1 MTAPKSFSHQTPDV
15 ARSDDYEANVDVD
28 VSPQSQIYEKGIT
41 EPQLEVE
48 TGTEWQRLS
57 LISILYFTIR
67 NFTNMAQGL
76 IYAVPALAISFNIWD
91 NLFSPEVLIGAGIL
105 FLFTSTSGLVSYLMY
120 KFRVHNQ
127 HVEIHHGVFQRRY
140 TNLPLWRIQNVK
152 IERPFYYRPFGY
164 ALVVLDTA
172 GSGKEEAKIVAV
184 PEAYAEAL
192 KKQVLYEKA
201 QHDVD
206 DLDGLVGEELSGR
219 GLADGS
225 SSSRTQSMSAKA
237 ADNVNTS
244 EEVLNR
250 RSVKDIIIHG
260 ITNNRVWIILGA
272 AAPFYD
278 DVFGLVSEWLADKGL
293 QLNQIVGEQT
303 VAWWQLGLYAFVILM
318 MLMALVALFSVGGAL
333 FTFYGYTLSR
343 SGDRYI
349 RRSGLLNKLEVSM
362 RASRIQMITAKQD
375 WLDKIL
381 KRVNLYFEQ
390 NSTAGQQMQELM
402 SPNKLIV
409 PSVTENEAFELSQ
422 EVMPGCD
429 LRSQPYHIISKRF
442 ISFWLLTAWAIP
454 FAIFFTIGAV
464 SSHLDIMLGALAAYS
479 AIALILTLRWW
490 RWGIAYDNK
499 YVYIRRGRIGV
510 DYQCFEPYKVQQ
522 VIIKQSVFMKRN
534 KLATIKFVLASG
546 AVTVPFLPEEYVNKL
561 ADSVLFEVEST
572 RRSWM

>member
-1 MTAPKSFSHQTPDV
+1 MPAPPENQTVNLMQSQKPREDASLHSKSEDSG
-15 ARSDDYEANVDVD
+15 SDD
-28 VSPQSQIYEKGIT
+28 PK
-41 EPQLEVE
+41 LRVE
-48 TGTEWQRLS
+48 TGGEWQRLS

-67 NFTNMAQGL
+67 NVTNTAQGL
-76 IYAVPALAISFNIWD
+76 IYVIPALAISFNIWD
-91 NLFSPEVLIGAGIL
+91 NLFSPQVLIGAGVL
-105 FLFTSTSGLVSYLMY
+105 FLSTSGSGVISYLMY

-152 IERPFYYRPFGY
+152 IEKPFYYRPFGY

-192 KKQVLYEKA
+192 KKQVLYEKV
-201 QHDVD
+201 QHEVD
-206 DLDGLVGEELSGR
+206 DVACISDDELSAKR
-219 GLADGS
+219 S
-225 SSSRTQSMSAKA
+225 STLHSSKMHTATTHA
-237 ADNVNTS
+237 HTH

-260 ITNNRVWIILGA
+260 ITNNRIWIILGA

-278 DVFGLVSEWLADKGL
+278 DVFGVVSEWLAGKGL

-303 VAWWQLGLYAFVILM
+303 VAWWQFGLYAFVILM
-318 MLMALVALFSVGGAL
+318 MLMALVALLSVGGAL

-343 SGDRYI
+343 TGDRYI

-375 WLDKIL
+375 WLDKVL

-390 NSTAGQQMQELM
+390 NSTAGQQVQELM

-409 PSVTENEAFELSQ
+409 PSVTEDEAFELSQ

-429 LRSQPYHIISKRF
+429 LRGQQYHTISRRF
-442 ISFWLLTAWAIP
+442 IRFWLLAAWTTP
-454 FAIFFTIGAV
+454 LLGVFVVGAV
-464 SSHLDIMLGALAAYS
+464 TSHLDIMIGAVTAF
-479 AIALILTLRWW
+479 ITVALLLTLRWW

-499 YVYIRRGRIGV
+499 YVYIRRGRVGV
-510 DYQCFEPYKVQQ
+510 DYQCFEPYKAQQ
-522 VIIKQSVFMKRN
+522 VIIKQSIFMKKK

-546 AVTVPFLPEEYVNKL
+546 AVTVPFLPEEYVNTL
-561 ADSVLFEVEST
+561 ADSVLFDVEST
-572 RRSWM
+572 RKSWM

>member
-1 MTAPKSFSHQTPDV
+1 MTVSETPSHQAPTLNQSKELKEDT
-15 ARSDDYEANVDVD
+15 ALKSHGQDANM
-28 VSPQSQIYEKGIT
+28 E
-41 EPQLEVE
+41 EPKLKVE
-48 TGTEWQRLS
+48 TGDEWQRLS

-67 NFTNMAQGL
+67 NFTNSAQVL
-76 IYAVPALAISFNIWD
+76 IYTIPALAISFNIWD
-91 NLFSPEVLIGAGIL
+91 NLLSPEVLIGAGIL
-105 FLFTSTSGLVSYLMY
+105 FLSTSVSGVISFLMY

-184 PEAYAEAL
+184 PEDYAEAL

-201 QHDVD
+201 LHDEG
-206 DLDGLVGEELSGR
+206 DLDCLPNEDLS
-219 GLADGS
+219 DEQS
-225 SSSRTQSMSAKA
+225 SSFPTPRTRTKA
-237 ADNVNTS
+237 IDSSHSN

-293 QLNQIVGEQT
+293 QLNQLVGEQT
-303 VAWWQLGLYAFVILM
+303 VAWWQFGLYAFVILT
-318 MLMALVALFSVGGAL
+318 MLMALVALLSVGGAL

-343 SGDRYI
+343 TGDRYI

-409 PSVTENEAFELSQ
+409 PSVTEDEAFALSQ

-429 LRSQPYHIISKRF
+429 LRGQDYQTISKRF
-442 ISFWLLTAWAIP
+442 ITFWLLAGWTLP
-454 FAIFFTIGAV
+454 FITFFTIGAV
-464 SSHLDIMLGALAAYS
+464 SSHLDIMLGSLVVFS
-479 AIALILTLRWW
+479 AVSLLLTLRWW
-490 RWGIAYDNK
+490 RWGIAYDSK
-499 YVYIRRGRIGV
+499 YVYIRRGRIGI
-510 DYQCFEPYKVQQ
+510 DYQCFEPYKAQQ
-522 VIIKQSVFMKRN
+522 VIVKQSVFMKRR
-534 KLATIKFVLASG
+534 KQATVKFVLASG
-546 AVTVPFLPEEYVNKL
+546 AVTVPFLPEDYVNKL

>member
-1 MTAPKSFSHQTPDV
+1 MTVSETPSHQAPTLNQSKELKED
-15 ARSDDYEANVDVD
+15 AALKSHGQDANM
-28 VSPQSQIYEKGIT
+28 E
-41 EPQLEVE
+41 EPKLKVE
-48 TGTEWQRLS
+48 TGDEWQRLS

-67 NFTNMAQGL
+67 NFTNSAQVL
-76 IYAVPALAISFNIWD
+76 IYTIPALAISFNIWD
-91 NLFSPEVLIGAGIL
+91 NLLSPEVLIGAGIL
-105 FLFTSTSGLVSYLMY
+105 FLSTSVSGVISFLMY

-184 PEAYAEAL
+184 PEGYAEAL

-201 QHDVD
+201 LHDEGD
-206 DLDGLVGEELSGR
+206 RDCLPNEDLSDEQ
-219 GLADGS
+219 S
-225 SSSRTQSMSAKA
+225 SSFPSPRTRAKA
-237 ADNVNTS
+237 VDSSHSN

-293 QLNQIVGEQT
+293 QLNQLVGEQT
-303 VAWWQLGLYAFVILM
+303 VAWWQFGLYAFVILM
-318 MLMALVALFSVGGAL
+318 MLMALVALLSVGGAL

-343 SGDRYI
+343 TGDRYI

-409 PSVTENEAFELSQ
+409 PSVTEDEAFALSQ

-429 LRSQPYHIISKRF
+429 LRGQDYQTISKRF
-442 ISFWLLTAWAIP
+442 ITFWLLAGWTLP
-454 FAIFFTIGAV
+454 FITFFTIGAV
-464 SSHLDIMLGALAAYS
+464 SSHLDIMLGSLVVFS
-479 AIALILTLRWW
+479 AVSLLLTLRWW
-490 RWGIAYDNK
+490 RWGIAYDSK
-499 YVYIRRGRIGV
+499 YVYIRRGRIGI
-510 DYQCFEPYKVQQ
+510 DYQCFEPYKAQQ
-522 VIIKQSVFMKRN
+522 VIVKQSVFMKRR
-534 KLATIKFVLASG
+534 KQATVKFVLASG
-546 AVTVPFLPEEYVNKL
+546 AVTVPFLPEDYVNKL

>member
-1 MTAPKSFSHQTPDV
+1 MTVSETPSHQAPTL
-15 ARSDDYEANVDVD
+15 N
-28 VSPQSQIYEKGIT
+28 QSKELKEDAALKSHGQDAYME
-41 EPQLEVE
+41 EPKLKVE
-48 TGTEWQRLS
+48 TGDEWQRLS

-67 NFTNMAQGL
+67 NFTNSAQVL
-76 IYAVPALAISFNIWD
+76 IYTIPALAISFNIWD
-91 NLFSPEVLIGAGIL
+91 NLLSPEVLIGAGIL
-105 FLFTSTSGLVSYLMY
+105 FLSTSVSGVISFLMY

-184 PEAYAEAL
+184 PEDYAEAL

-201 QHDVD
+201 LHDEG
-206 DLDGLVGEELSGR
+206 DLDCLPNEDLS
-219 GLADGS
+219 DEQS
-225 SSSRTQSMSAKA
+225 SSFPTPRTRTKA
-237 ADNVNTS
+237 IDSSHSN

-293 QLNQIVGEQT
+293 QLNQLVGEQT
-303 VAWWQLGLYAFVILM
+303 VAWWQFGLYAFVILM
-318 MLMALVALFSVGGAL
+318 MLMALVALLSVGGAL

-343 SGDRYI
+343 TGDRYI

-409 PSVTENEAFELSQ
+409 PSVTEDEAFALSQ

-429 LRSQPYHIISKRF
+429 LRGQDYQTISKRF
-442 ISFWLLTAWAIP
+442 ITFWLLAGWTLP
-454 FAIFFTIGAV
+454 FITFFTIGAV
-464 SSHLDIMLGALAAYS
+464 SSHLDIMLGSLVVFS
-479 AIALILTLRWW
+479 AVSLLLTLRWW
-490 RWGIAYDNK
+490 RWGIAYDSK
-499 YVYIRRGRIGV
+499 YVYIRRGRIGI
-510 DYQCFEPYKVQQ
+510 DYQCFEPYKAQQ
-522 VIIKQSVFMKRN
+522 VIVKQSVFMKRR
-534 KLATIKFVLASG
+534 KQATVKFVLASG
-546 AVTVPFLPEEYVNKL
+546 AVTVPFLPEDYVNKL

>member
-1 MTAPKSFSHQTPDV
+1 MTVSETPSHQAPTLNQSKELKED
-15 ARSDDYEANVDVD
+15 AALKSHGQDANM
-28 VSPQSQIYEKGIT
+28 E
-41 EPQLEVE
+41 EPKLKVE
-48 TGTEWQRLS
+48 TGDEWQRLS

-67 NFTNMAQGL
+67 NFTNSAQVL
-76 IYAVPALAISFNIWD
+76 IYTIPALAISFNIWD
-91 NLFSPEVLIGAGIL
+91 NLLSPEVLIGAGIL
-105 FLFTSTSGLVSYLMY
+105 FLSTSVSGVISFLMY

-184 PEAYAEAL
+184 PEDYAEAL

-201 QHDVD
+201 LHDEG
-206 DLDGLVGEELSGR
+206 DLDCLPNGDLS
-219 GLADGS
+219 DEQS
-225 SSSRTQSMSAKA
+225 SSFPSPRTRAKA
-237 ADNVNTS
+237 VDSSQSN

-293 QLNQIVGEQT
+293 QLNQLVGEQT
-303 VAWWQLGLYAFVILM
+303 VAWWQFGLYAFVILT
-318 MLMALVALFSVGGAL
+318 MLMALVALLSVGGAL

-343 SGDRYI
+343 TGDRYI

-409 PSVTENEAFELSQ
+409 PSVTEDEAFALSQ

-429 LRSQPYHIISKRF
+429 LRGQDYQTISKRF
-442 ISFWLLTAWAIP
+442 ITFWLLAGWTLP
-454 FAIFFTIGAV
+454 FITFFTIGAV
-464 SSHLDIMLGALAAYS
+464 SSHLDIMLGSLVVFS
-479 AIALILTLRWW
+479 AVSLLLTLRWW
-490 RWGIAYDNK
+490 RWGIAYDSK
-499 YVYIRRGRIGV
+499 YVYIRRGRIGI
-510 DYQCFEPYKVQQ
+510 DYQCFEPYKAQQ
-522 VIIKQSVFMKRN
+522 VIVKQSVFMKRR
-534 KLATIKFVLASG
+534 KQATIKFVLASG
-546 AVTVPFLPEEYVNKL
+546 AVTVPFLPEDYVNKL

>member
-1 MTAPKSFSHQTPDV
+1 MTVSETPSHQAPTLNQSKELKEDAV
-15 ARSDDYEANVDVD
+15 LKSHGQDANM
-28 VSPQSQIYEKGIT
+28 E
-41 EPQLEVE
+41 EPKLKVE
-48 TGTEWQRLS
+48 TGDEWQRLS

-67 NFTNMAQGL
+67 NFTNSAQVL
-76 IYAVPALAISFNIWD
+76 IYSIPALAISFNIWD
-91 NLFSPEVLIGAGIL
+91 NLLSPEVLIGAGIL
-105 FLFTSTSGLVSYLMY
+105 FLSTSVSGVISFLMY

-184 PEAYAEAL
+184 PEDYAEAL

-201 QHDVD
+201 LHDEG
-206 DLDGLVGEELSGR
+206 DLDCLPNEDLS
-219 GLADGS
+219 DEQS
-225 SSSRTQSMSAKA
+225 SSFPTPRTRTKA
-237 ADNVNTS
+237 IDSSHSN

-293 QLNQIVGEQT
+293 QLNQLVGEQT
-303 VAWWQLGLYAFVILM
+303 VAWWQFGLYAFVILT
-318 MLMALVALFSVGGAL
+318 MLMALVALLSVGGAL

-343 SGDRYI
+343 TGDRYI

-409 PSVTENEAFELSQ
+409 PSVTEDEAFALSQ

-429 LRSQPYHIISKRF
+429 LRGQDYQTISKRF
-442 ISFWLLTAWAIP
+442 ITFWLLAGWTLP
-454 FAIFFTIGAV
+454 FITFFTIGAV
-464 SSHLDIMLGALAAYS
+464 SSHLDIMLGSLVVFS
-479 AIALILTLRWW
+479 AVSLLLTLRWW
-490 RWGIAYDNK
+490 RWGIAYDSK
-499 YVYIRRGRIGV
+499 YVYIRRGRIGI
-510 DYQCFEPYKVQQ
+510 DYQCFEPYKAQQ
-522 VIIKQSVFMKRN
+522 VIVKQSVFMKRR
-534 KLATIKFVLASG
+534 KQATVKFVLASG
-546 AVTVPFLPEEYVNKL
+546 AVTVPFLPEDYVNKL

>member
-1 MTAPKSFSHQTPDV
+1 MTVSETPSHQAPTLNQSKELKEDAV
-15 ARSDDYEANVDVD
+15 LKSHGQDANM
-28 VSPQSQIYEKGIT
+28 E
-41 EPQLEVE
+41 EPKLKVE
-48 TGTEWQRLS
+48 TGDEWQRLS

-67 NFTNMAQGL
+67 NFTNSAQVL
-76 IYAVPALAISFNIWD
+76 IYTIPALAISFNIWD
-91 NLFSPEVLIGAGIL
+91 NLLSPEVLIGAGIL
-105 FLFTSTSGLVSYLMY
+105 FLSTSVSGVISFLMY

-184 PEAYAEAL
+184 PEGYAEAL

-201 QHDVD
+201 LHDEG
-206 DLDGLVGEELSGR
+206 DLDCLPNEDLS
-219 GLADGS
+219 DEQS
-225 SSSRTQSMSAKA
+225 SSFPTPRTRTKA
-237 ADNVNTS
+237 IDSSHSN

-293 QLNQIVGEQT
+293 QLNQLVGEQT
-303 VAWWQLGLYAFVILM
+303 VAWWQFGLYAFVILM
-318 MLMALVALFSVGGAL
+318 MLMALVALLSVGGAL

-343 SGDRYI
+343 TGDRYI

-409 PSVTENEAFELSQ
+409 PSVTEDEAFALSQ

-429 LRSQPYHIISKRF
+429 LRGQDYQTISKRF
-442 ISFWLLTAWAIP
+442 ITFWLLAGWTLP
-454 FAIFFTIGAV
+454 FITFFTIGAV
-464 SSHLDIMLGALAAYS
+464 SSHLDIMLGSLVVFS
-479 AIALILTLRWW
+479 AVSLLLTLRWW
-490 RWGIAYDNK
+490 RWGIAYDSK
-499 YVYIRRGRIGV
+499 YVYIRRGRIGI
-510 DYQCFEPYKVQQ
+510 DYQCFEPYKAQQ
-522 VIIKQSVFMKRN
+522 VIVKQSVFMKRR
-534 KLATIKFVLASG
+534 KQATVKFVLASG
-546 AVTVPFLPEEYVNKL
+546 AVTVPFLPEDYVNKL

>member
-1 MTAPKSFSHQTPDV
+1 MTVSETPSHQAPTVNQSKELKED
-15 ARSDDYEANVDVD
+15 AALKSHGQDANM
-28 VSPQSQIYEKGIT
+28 E
-41 EPQLEVE
+41 EPKLKVE
-48 TGTEWQRLS
+48 TGDEWQRLS

-67 NFTNMAQGL
+67 NFTNSAQVL
-76 IYAVPALAISFNIWD
+76 IYTIPALAISFNIWD
-91 NLFSPEVLIGAGIL
+91 NLLSPEVLIGAGIL
-105 FLFTSTSGLVSYLMY
+105 FLSTSVSGVISFLMY

-184 PEAYAEAL
+184 PEDYAEAL

-201 QHDVD
+201 LHDEG
-206 DLDGLVGEELSGR
+206 DLDCLPNEDLS
-219 GLADGS
+219 DEQS
-225 SSSRTQSMSAKA
+225 SSFPTPRTRTKA
-237 ADNVNTS
+237 IDSSHSN

-293 QLNQIVGEQT
+293 QLNQLVGEQT
-303 VAWWQLGLYAFVILM
+303 VAWWQFGLYAFVILT
-318 MLMALVALFSVGGAL
+318 MLMALVALLSVGGAL

-343 SGDRYI
+343 TGDRYI

-409 PSVTENEAFELSQ
+409 PSVTEDEAFALSQ

-429 LRSQPYHIISKRF
+429 LRGQDYQTISKRF
-442 ISFWLLTAWAIP
+442 ITFWLLAGWTLP
-454 FAIFFTIGAV
+454 FITFFTIGAV
-464 SSHLDIMLGALAAYS
+464 SSHLDIMLGSLVVFS
-479 AIALILTLRWW
+479 AVSLLLTLRWW
-490 RWGIAYDNK
+490 RWGIAYDSK
-499 YVYIRRGRIGV
+499 YVYIRRGRIGI
-510 DYQCFEPYKVQQ
+510 DYQCFEPYKAQQ
-522 VIIKQSVFMKRN
+522 VIVKQSVFMKRR
-534 KLATIKFVLASG
+534 KQATVKFVLASG
-546 AVTVPFLPEEYVNKL
+546 AVTVPFLPEDYVNKL

>member
-1 MTAPKSFSHQTPDV
+1 MTVSETPSHQAPTLNQSKELKEDT
-15 ARSDDYEANVDVD
+15 ALKSHGQDANM
-28 VSPQSQIYEKGIT
+28 E
-41 EPQLEVE
+41 EPKLKVE
-48 TGTEWQRLS
+48 TGDEWQRLS

-67 NFTNMAQGL
+67 NFTNSAQVL
-76 IYAVPALAISFNIWD
+76 IYTIPALAISFNIWD
-91 NLFSPEVLIGAGIL
+91 NLLSPEVLIGAGIL
-105 FLFTSTSGLVSYLMY
+105 FLSTSVSGVISFLMY

-184 PEAYAEAL
+184 PEDYAEAL

-201 QHDVD
+201 LHDEG
-206 DLDGLVGEELSGR
+206 DLDCLPNEDISDEQ
-219 GLADGS
+219 S
-225 SSSRTQSMSAKA
+225 SSFPTPRTRTKA
-237 ADNVNTS
+237 IDSSHSN

-293 QLNQIVGEQT
+293 QLNQLVGEQT
-303 VAWWQLGLYAFVILM
+303 VAWWQFGLYAFVILM
-318 MLMALVALFSVGGAL
+318 MLMALVALLSVGGAL

-343 SGDRYI
+343 TGDRYI

-409 PSVTENEAFELSQ
+409 PSVTEDEAFALSQ

-429 LRSQPYHIISKRF
+429 LRGQDYQTISKRF
-442 ISFWLLTAWAIP
+442 ITFWLLAGWTLP
-454 FAIFFTIGAV
+454 FITFFTIGAV
-464 SSHLDIMLGALAAYS
+464 SSHLDIMIGSLVVFS
-479 AIALILTLRWW
+479 AVSLLLTLRWW
-490 RWGIAYDNK
+490 RWGIAYDSK
-499 YVYIRRGRIGV
+499 YVYIRRGRIGI
-510 DYQCFEPYKVQQ
+510 DYQCFEPYKAQQ
-522 VIIKQSVFMKRN
+522 VIVKQSVFMKRR
-534 KLATIKFVLASG
+534 KQATVKFVLASG
-546 AVTVPFLPEEYVNKL
+546 AVTVPFLPEDYVNKL

>member
-1 MTAPKSFSHQTPDV
+1 MTVSETPSHQAPTLNQSKELKEDAV
-15 ARSDDYEANVDVD
+15 LKSHGQDANM
-28 VSPQSQIYEKGIT
+28 E
-41 EPQLEVE
+41 EPKLKVE
-48 TGTEWQRLS
+48 TGDEWQRLS

-67 NFTNMAQGL
+67 NFTNSAQVL
-76 IYAVPALAISFNIWD
+76 IYTIPALAISFNIWD
-91 NLFSPEVLIGAGIL
+91 NLLSPEVLIGAGIL
-105 FLFTSTSGLVSYLMY
+105 FLSTSVSGVISFLMY

-184 PEAYAEAL
+184 PEDYAEAL

-201 QHDVD
+201 LHDEG
-206 DLDGLVGEELSGR
+206 DLDCLPNEDLS
-219 GLADGS
+219 DEQS
-225 SSSRTQSMSAKA
+225 SSFPTPRTRTKA
-237 ADNVNTS
+237 IDSSHSN

-293 QLNQIVGEQT
+293 QLNQLVGEQT
-303 VAWWQLGLYAFVILM
+303 VAWWQFGLYAFVILT
-318 MLMALVALFSVGGAL
+318 MLMALVALLSVGGAL

-343 SGDRYI
+343 TGDRYI

-409 PSVTENEAFELSQ
+409 PSVTEDEAFALSQ

-429 LRSQPYHIISKRF
+429 LRGQDYQTISKRF
-442 ISFWLLTAWAIP
+442 ITFWLLAGWTLP
-454 FAIFFTIGAV
+454 FITFFTIGAV
-464 SSHLDIMLGALAAYS
+464 SSHLDIMLGSLVVFS
-479 AIALILTLRWW
+479 AVSLLLTLRWW
-490 RWGIAYDNK
+490 RWGIAYDSK
-499 YVYIRRGRIGV
+499 YVYIRRGRIGI
-510 DYQCFEPYKVQQ
+510 DYQCFEPYKAQQ
-522 VIIKQSVFMKRN
+522 VIVKQSVFMKRR
-534 KLATIKFVLASG
+534 KQATVKFVLASG
-546 AVTVPFLPEEYVNKL
+546 AVTVPFLPEDYVNKL
-561 ADSVLFEVEST
+561 TDSVLFEVEST

>member
-1 MTAPKSFSHQTPDV
+1 MTVSETPSHQAPTLNQSKELKEDAV
-15 ARSDDYEANVDVD
+15 LKSHGQDANM
-28 VSPQSQIYEKGIT
+28 E
-41 EPQLEVE
+41 EPKLKVE
-48 TGTEWQRLS
+48 TGDEWQRLS

-67 NFTNMAQGL
+67 NFTNSAQVL
-76 IYAVPALAISFNIWD
+76 IYTIPALAISFNIWD
-91 NLFSPEVLIGAGIL
+91 NLLSPEVLIGAGIL
-105 FLFTSTSGLVSYLMY
+105 FLSTSVSGVISFLMY

-184 PEAYAEAL
+184 PEGYAEAL

-201 QHDVD
+201 LHDEG
-206 DLDGLVGEELSGR
+206 DLDCLPNEDLS
-219 GLADGS
+219 DEQS
-225 SSSRTQSMSAKA
+225 SSFPSPRTRAKA
-237 ADNVNTS
+237 VDSSHSN

-293 QLNQIVGEQT
+293 QLNQLVGEQT
-303 VAWWQLGLYAFVILM
+303 VAWWQFGLYAFVILM
-318 MLMALVALFSVGGAL
+318 MLMALVALLSVGGAL

-343 SGDRYI
+343 TGDRYI

-409 PSVTENEAFELSQ
+409 PSVTEDEAFALSQ

-429 LRSQPYHIISKRF
+429 LRGQDYQTISKRF
-442 ISFWLLTAWAIP
+442 ITFWLLAGWTLP
-454 FAIFFTIGAV
+454 FITFFTIGAV
-464 SSHLDIMLGALAAYS
+464 SSHLDIMLGSLVVFS
-479 AIALILTLRWW
+479 AVSLLLTLRWW
-490 RWGIAYDNK
+490 RWGIAYDSK
-499 YVYIRRGRIGV
+499 YVYIRRGRIGI
-510 DYQCFEPYKVQQ
+510 DYQCFEPYKAQQ
-522 VIIKQSVFMKRN
+522 VIVKQSVFMKRR
-534 KLATIKFVLASG
+534 KQATVKFVLASG
-546 AVTVPFLPEEYVNKL
+546 AVTVPFLPEGYVNKL

>member
-1 MTAPKSFSHQTPDV
+1 MTVSETPSHQAPTLNQSKELKED
-15 ARSDDYEANVDVD
+15 AALKSHGQDANM
-28 VSPQSQIYEKGIT
+28 E
-41 EPQLEVE
+41 EPKLKVE
-48 TGTEWQRLS
+48 TGDEWQRLS

-67 NFTNMAQGL
+67 NFTNSAQVL
-76 IYAVPALAISFNIWD
+76 IYTIPALAISFNIWD
-91 NLFSPEVLIGAGIL
+91 NLLSPEVLIGAGIL
-105 FLFTSTSGLVSYLMY
+105 FLSTSVSGVISFLMY

-184 PEAYAEAL
+184 PEDYAEAL

-201 QHDVD
+201 LHDEG
-206 DLDGLVGEELSGR
+206 DLDCLPNEDLS
-219 GLADGS
+219 DEQS
-225 SSSRTQSMSAKA
+225 SSFPTPRTRTKA
-237 ADNVNTS
+237 IDSSHSN

-293 QLNQIVGEQT
+293 QLNQLVGEQT
-303 VAWWQLGLYAFVILM
+303 VAWWQFGLYAFVILT
-318 MLMALVALFSVGGAL
+318 MLMALVALLSVGGAL

-343 SGDRYI
+343 TGDRYI

-409 PSVTENEAFELSQ
+409 PSVTEDEAFALSQ

-429 LRSQPYHIISKRF
+429 LRGQDYQTISKRF
-442 ISFWLLTAWAIP
+442 ITFWLLAGWTLP
-454 FAIFFTIGAV
+454 FITFFTIGAV
-464 SSHLDIMLGALAAYS
+464 SSHLDIMLGSLVVFS
-479 AIALILTLRWW
+479 AVSLLLTLRWW
-490 RWGIAYDNK
+490 RWGIAYDSK
-499 YVYIRRGRIGV
+499 YVYIRRGRIGI
-510 DYQCFEPYKVQQ
+510 DYQCFEPYKAQQ
-522 VIIKQSVFMKRN
+522 VIVKQSVFMKRR
-534 KLATIKFVLASG
+534 KQATVKFVLASG
-546 AVTVPFLPEEYVNKL
+546 AVTVPFLPEDYVNKL

>member
-1 MTAPKSFSHQTPDV
+1 MAASGPSENQTMNIMQSQEPND
-15 ARSDDYEANVDVD
+15 D
-28 VSPQSQIYEKGIT
+28 VSLSLQNEGEGSSEHRP
-41 EPQLEVE
+41 EVE
-48 TGTEWQRLS
+48 TGGDWQRLAV
-57 LISILYFTIR
+57 ISILYFTIR

-76 IYAVPALAISFNIWD
+76 IYAIPALAISFNIWD
-91 NLFSPEVLIGAGIL
+91 NLFSPQVLIGAGVL
-105 FLFTSTSGLVSYLMY
+105 FLSTSGSGVISYLMY

-184 PEAYAEAL
+184 PESYAEAL
-192 KKQVLYEKA
+192 KKQVLYEKV
-201 QHDVD
+201 QHIGDDVAGKSD
-206 DLDGLVGEELSGR
+206 EEMG
-219 GLADGS
+219 DKDS
-225 SSSRTQSMSAKA
+225 STQHSEKIDTATASAHT
-237 ADNVNTS
+237 N

-278 DVFGLVSEWLADKGL
+278 DVFGVVSEWLANKGL

-303 VAWWQLGLYAFVILM
+303 VAWWQFGLYAFVVLM
-318 MLMALVALFSVGGAL
+318 MIMALVALLSVGGAL

-343 SGDRYI
+343 TGDRYI

-375 WLDKIL
+375 WLDKVL

-409 PSVTENEAFELSQ
+409 PSVTEDEAFALSQ

-429 LRSQPYHIISKRF
+429 LRGQHYQTISRRF
-442 ISFWLLTAWAIP
+442 IRFWLLAAWTTP
-454 FAIFFTIGAV
+454 LLGIFVIGAAT
-464 SSHLDIMLGALAAYS
+464 SHLDIMIGAVS
-479 AIALILTLRWW
+479 TFIIVALLLTLRWW

-499 YVYIRRGRIGV
+499 YVYIRRGRVGV
-510 DYQCFEPYKVQQ
+510 DYQCFEPYKAQQ
-522 VIIKQSVFMKRN
+522 VIVKQSIFMKKR

-561 ADSVLFEVEST
+561 ADSVLFEVEAT
-572 RRSWM
+572 RKSWM

>member
-1 MTAPKSFSHQTPDV
+1 MTVSETPSHQAPTLNQSKELKEDT
-15 ARSDDYEANVDVD
+15 ALKSHGQDANM
-28 VSPQSQIYEKGIT
+28 E
-41 EPQLEVE
+41 EPKLKVE
-48 TGTEWQRLS
+48 TGDEWQRLS

-67 NFTNMAQGL
+67 NFTNSAQVL
-76 IYAVPALAISFNIWD
+76 IYTIPALAISFNIWD
-91 NLFSPEVLIGAGIL
+91 NLLSPEVLIGAGIL
-105 FLFTSTSGLVSYLMY
+105 FLSTSVSGVISFLMY

-184 PEAYAEAL
+184 PEDYAEAL

-201 QHDVD
+201 LHDEG
-206 DLDGLVGEELSGR
+206 DLDCLPNEDLS
-219 GLADGS
+219 DEQS
-225 SSSRTQSMSAKA
+225 SSFPTPRTRTKSIDSSHS
-237 ADNVNTS
+237 N

-293 QLNQIVGEQT
+293 QLNQLVGEQT
-303 VAWWQLGLYAFVILM
+303 VAWWQFGLYAFVILM
-318 MLMALVALFSVGGAL
+318 MLMALVALLSVGGAL

-343 SGDRYI
+343 TGDRYI

-409 PSVTENEAFELSQ
+409 PSVTEDEAFALSQ

-429 LRSQPYHIISKRF
+429 LRGQDYQTISKRF
-442 ISFWLLTAWAIP
+442 ITFWLLAGWTLP
-454 FAIFFTIGAV
+454 FITFFTIGAV
-464 SSHLDIMLGALAAYS
+464 SSHLDIMLGSLVVFS
-479 AIALILTLRWW
+479 AVSLLLTLRWW
-490 RWGIAYDNK
+490 RWGIAYDSK
-499 YVYIRRGRIGV
+499 YVYIRRGRIGI
-510 DYQCFEPYKVQQ
+510 DYQCFEPYKAQQ
-522 VIIKQSVFMKRN
+522 VIVKQSVFMKLR
-534 KLATIKFVLASG
+534 KQATVKFVLASG
-546 AVTVPFLPEEYVNKL
+546 AVTVPFLPEDYVNKL

>member
-1 MTAPKSFSHQTPDV
+1 MTVSETPSHQAPTLNQSKELKEDT
-15 ARSDDYEANVDVD
+15 ALKSHGQDANM
-28 VSPQSQIYEKGIT
+28 E
-41 EPQLEVE
+41 EPKLKVE
-48 TGTEWQRLS
+48 TGDEWQRLS

-67 NFTNMAQGL
+67 NFTNSAQVL
-76 IYAVPALAISFNIWD
+76 IYTIPALAISFNIWD
-91 NLFSPEVLIGAGIL
+91 NLLSPEVLIGAGIL
-105 FLFTSTSGLVSYLMY
+105 FLSTSVSGVISFLMY

-184 PEAYAEAL
+184 PEGYAEAL

-201 QHDVD
+201 LHDEG
-206 DLDGLVGEELSGR
+206 DLDCLPNEDLS
-219 GLADGS
+219 DEQS
-225 SSSRTQSMSAKA
+225 SSFSTPRTRAKA
-237 ADNVNTS
+237 VDSSHSN

-272 AAPFYD
+272 SAPFYD

-293 QLNQIVGEQT
+293 QLNQLVGEQT
-303 VAWWQLGLYAFVILM
+303 VAWWQFGLYAFVILM
-318 MLMALVALFSVGGAL
+318 MLMALVALLSVGGAL

-343 SGDRYI
+343 TGDRYI

-409 PSVTENEAFELSQ
+409 PSVTEDEAFALSQ

-429 LRSQPYHIISKRF
+429 LRGQDYQTISKRF
-442 ISFWLLTAWAIP
+442 ITFWLLAGWTLP
-454 FAIFFTIGAV
+454 FITFFTIGAV
-464 SSHLDIMLGALAAYS
+464 SSHLDIMLGSLVVFS
-479 AIALILTLRWW
+479 AVSLLLTLRWW
-490 RWGIAYDNK
+490 RWGIAYDSK
-499 YVYIRRGRIGV
+499 YVYIRRGRIGI
-510 DYQCFEPYKVQQ
+510 DYQCFEPYKAQQ
-522 VIIKQSVFMKRN
+522 VIVKQSVFMKRR
-534 KLATIKFVLASG
+534 KQATVKFVLASG
-546 AVTVPFLPEEYVNKL
+546 AVTVPFLPEDYVNKL

>member
-1 MTAPKSFSHQTPDV
+1 MTVSETPSHQAPTLNQSKELKEDT
-15 ARSDDYEANVDVD
+15 ALKSHGQDANM
-28 VSPQSQIYEKGIT
+28 E
-41 EPQLEVE
+41 EPKLKVE
-48 TGTEWQRLS
+48 TGDEWQRLS

-67 NFTNMAQGL
+67 NFTNSAQVL
-76 IYAVPALAISFNIWD
+76 IYTIPALAISFNIWD
-91 NLFSPEVLIGAGIL
+91 NLLSPEVLIGAGIL
-105 FLFTSTSGLVSYLMY
+105 FLSTSVSGVISFLMY

-184 PEAYAEAL
+184 PEDYAEAL

-201 QHDVD
+201 LHDEG
-206 DLDGLVGEELSGR
+206 DLDCLPNEDLS
-219 GLADGS
+219 DEQTS
-225 SSSRTQSMSAKA
+225 SFPTPRPRAKA
-237 ADNVNTS
+237 VDSSHSN

-293 QLNQIVGEQT
+293 QLNQLVGEQT
-303 VAWWQLGLYAFVILM
+303 VAWWQFGLYAFVILM
-318 MLMALVALFSVGGAL
+318 MLMALVALLSVGGAL

-343 SGDRYI
+343 TGDRYI

-409 PSVTENEAFELSQ
+409 PSVTEDEAFALSQ

-429 LRSQPYHIISKRF
+429 LRGQDYQTISKRF
-442 ISFWLLTAWAIP
+442 VTFWLLAGWTLP
-454 FAIFFTIGAV
+454 FITFFTIGAV
-464 SSHLDIMLGALAAYS
+464 SSHLDIMLGSLVVFCAVSL
-479 AIALILTLRWW
+479 LLTLRWW
-490 RWGIAYDNK
+490 RWGIAYDSK
-499 YVYIRRGRIGV
+499 YVYIRRGRIGI
-510 DYQCFEPYKVQQ
+510 DYQCFEPYKAQQ
-522 VIIKQSVFMKRN
+522 VIVKQSVFMKRR
-534 KLATIKFVLASG
+534 KQATVKFVLASG
-546 AVTVPFLPEEYVNKL
+546 AVTVPFLPEDYVNKL

>member
-1 MTAPKSFSHQTPDV
+1 MTAPESFSNQTPDV
-15 ARSDDYEANVDVD
+15 ARASDCEDNLDVLPHTQEA
-28 VSPQSQIYEKGIT
+28 GAA
-41 EPQLEVE
+41 EPQLKVE
-48 TGTEWQRLS
+48 TGGEWQRLS
-57 LISILYFTIR
+57 IISILYFTIR
-67 NFTNMAQGL
+67 NFSASAQVL
-76 IYAVPALAISFNIWD
+76 IYTIPALAISFNIWD
-91 NLFSPEVLIGAGIL
+91 NLLSPEVLIGAGIL
-105 FLFTSTSGLVSYLMY
+105 FLSTSSSGLISFLMY

-184 PEAYAEAL
+184 PEVYAEAL

-201 QHDVD
+201 HHDVGD
-206 DLDGLVGEELSGR
+206 KDELSSEDFCDGE
-219 GLADGS
+219 LADGQS
-225 SSSRTQSMSAKA
+225 SSSRTQSSGARA
-237 ADNVNTS
+237 QYNSSTS

-278 DVFGLVSEWLADKGL
+278 DVFGVVSEWLADKGL
-293 QLNQIVGEQT
+293 QLNQLVGEQT
-303 VAWWQLGLYAFVILM
+303 VAWWQFGLYAFVILM
-318 MLMALVALFSVGGAL
+318 MLMALVALLSVGGAL

-343 SGDRYI
+343 TGDRYI

-409 PSVTENEAFELSQ
+409 PSVTENEAFNLSQ

-429 LRSQPYHIISKRF
+429 LRGQPYQVISKRF
-442 ISFWLLTAWAIP
+442 ISFWLLAAWAVP
-454 FAIFFTIGAV
+454 SAIFFTVGAV
-464 SSHLDIMLGALAAYS
+464 TSHVDIMLGALAVFL
-479 AIALILTLRWW
+479 ALAMLLTLRWW

-546 AVTVPFLPEEYVNKL
+546 AVTVPFLPEEYVEKL

>member
-1 MTAPKSFSHQTPDV
+1 MTVSETPSHQAPTLNQSKELKEDT
-15 ARSDDYEANVDVD
+15 ALKSHGQDANM
-28 VSPQSQIYEKGIT
+28 E
-41 EPQLEVE
+41 EPKLKVE
-48 TGTEWQRLS
+48 TGDEWQRLS

-67 NFTNMAQGL
+67 NFTNSAQVL
-76 IYAVPALAISFNIWD
+76 IYTIPALAISFNIWD
-91 NLFSPEVLIGAGIL
+91 NLLSPEVLIGAGIL
-105 FLFTSTSGLVSYLMY
+105 FLSTSVSGVISFLMY

-184 PEAYAEAL
+184 PEDYAEAL

-201 QHDVD
+201 LHDEGD
-206 DLDGLVGEELSGR
+206 RDCLPNEDLSDEQ
-219 GLADGS
+219 S
-225 SSSRTQSMSAKA
+225 SSFPTPRTRTKA
-237 ADNVNTS
+237 IDSSHSN

-293 QLNQIVGEQT
+293 QLNQLVGEQT
-303 VAWWQLGLYAFVILM
+303 VAWWQFGLYAFVILM
-318 MLMALVALFSVGGAL
+318 MLMALVALLSVGGAL

-343 SGDRYI
+343 TGDRYI

-409 PSVTENEAFELSQ
+409 PSVTEDEAFALSQ

-429 LRSQPYHIISKRF
+429 LRGQDYQTISKRF
-442 ISFWLLTAWAIP
+442 ITFWLLAGWTLP
-454 FAIFFTIGAV
+454 FITFFTIGAV
-464 SSHLDIMLGALAAYS
+464 SSHLDIMLGSLVVFS
-479 AIALILTLRWW
+479 AVSLLLTLRWW
-490 RWGIAYDNK
+490 RWGIAYDSK
-499 YVYIRRGRIGV
+499 YVYIRRGRIGI
-510 DYQCFEPYKVQQ
+510 DYQCFEPYKAQQ
-522 VIIKQSVFMKRN
+522 VIVKQSVFMKRR
-534 KLATIKFVLASG
+534 KQATVKFVLASG
-546 AVTVPFLPEEYVNKL
+546 AVTVPFLPEDYVNKL

>member
-1 MTAPKSFSHQTPDV
+1 MTVSETPSHQAPTLNQSKELKEDAV
-15 ARSDDYEANVDVD
+15 LKSHGQDANM
-28 VSPQSQIYEKGIT
+28 E
-41 EPQLEVE
+41 EPKLKVE
-48 TGTEWQRLS
+48 TGDEWQRLS

-67 NFTNMAQGL
+67 NFTNSAQVL
-76 IYAVPALAISFNIWD
+76 IYTIPALAISFNIWD
-91 NLFSPEVLIGAGIL
+91 NLLSPEVLIGAGIL
-105 FLFTSTSGLVSYLMY
+105 FLSTSVSGVISFLMY

-184 PEAYAEAL
+184 PEDYAEAL

-201 QHDVD
+201 LHDEG
-206 DLDGLVGEELSGR
+206 DLDCLPNEDLS
-219 GLADGS
+219 DEQS
-225 SSSRTQSMSAKA
+225 SSFPTPRTRTKA
-237 ADNVNTS
+237 IDSSHSN

-293 QLNQIVGEQT
+293 QLNQLVGEQT
-303 VAWWQLGLYAFVILM
+303 VAWWQFGLYAFVILM
-318 MLMALVALFSVGGAL
+318 MLMALVALLSVGGAL

-343 SGDRYI
+343 TGDRYI

-409 PSVTENEAFELSQ
+409 PSVTEDEAFALSQ

-429 LRSQPYHIISKRF
+429 LRGQDYQTISKRF
-442 ISFWLLTAWAIP
+442 ITFWLLAGWTLP
-454 FAIFFTIGAV
+454 FITFFTIGAV
-464 SSHLDIMLGALAAYS
+464 SSHLDIMLGSLVVFCAVSL
-479 AIALILTLRWW
+479 LLTLRWW
-490 RWGIAYDNK
+490 RWGIAYDSK
-499 YVYIRRGRIGV
+499 YVYIRRGRIGI
-510 DYQCFEPYKVQQ
+510 DYQCFEPYKAQQ
-522 VIIKQSVFMKRN
+522 VIVKQSVFMKRR
-534 KLATIKFVLASG
+534 KQATVKFVLASG
-546 AVTVPFLPEEYVNKL
+546 AVTVPFLPEDYVNKL

>member
-1 MTAPKSFSHQTPDV
+1 MTVSETPSHQAPTLNQSKELKED
-15 ARSDDYEANVDVD
+15 AALKSHGQDANM
-28 VSPQSQIYEKGIT
+28 E
-41 EPQLEVE
+41 EPKLKVE
-48 TGTEWQRLS
+48 TGDEWQRLS

-67 NFTNMAQGL
+67 NFTNSAQVL
-76 IYAVPALAISFNIWD
+76 IYTIPALAISFNIWD
-91 NLFSPEVLIGAGIL
+91 NLLSPEVLIGAGIL
-105 FLFTSTSGLVSYLMY
+105 FLSTSVSGVISFLMY

-184 PEAYAEAL
+184 PEDYAEAL

-201 QHDVD
+201 LHDEG
-206 DLDGLVGEELSGR
+206 DLDCLPNEDLS
-219 GLADGS
+219 DEQS
-225 SSSRTQSMSAKA
+225 SSFPTPRTRTKA
-237 ADNVNTS
+237 IDSSHSN

-293 QLNQIVGEQT
+293 QLNQLVGEQT
-303 VAWWQLGLYAFVILM
+303 VAWWQFGLYAFVILM
-318 MLMALVALFSVGGAL
+318 MLMALVALLSVGGAL

-343 SGDRYI
+343 TGDRYI

-409 PSVTENEAFELSQ
+409 PSVTEDEAFALSQ
-422 EVMPGCD
+422 EVMPECD
-429 LRSQPYHIISKRF
+429 LRGQDYHPISKRF
-442 ISFWLLTAWAIP
+442 ITFWLFAGWTLP
-454 FAIFFTIGAV
+454 LAIFFTIGAV
-464 SSHLDIMLGALAAYS
+464 SSHLDIMLGSLVVFS
-479 AIALILTLRWW
+479 AVSLLLTLRWW
-490 RWGIAYDNK
+490 RWGIAYDSK
-499 YVYIRRGRIGV
+499 YVYIRRGRIGI
-510 DYQCFEPYKVQQ
+510 DYQCFEPYKAQQ
-522 VIIKQSVFMKRN
+522 VIVKQSVFMKRR
-534 KLATIKFVLASG
+534 KQATVKFVLASG
-546 AVTVPFLPEEYVNKL
+546 AVTVPFLPEDYVNKL

>member
-1 MTAPKSFSHQTPDV
+1 MTVSETPSHQAPTLNQSKELKEDT
-15 ARSDDYEANVDVD
+15 ALKSHGQDANM
-28 VSPQSQIYEKGIT
+28 E
-41 EPQLEVE
+41 EPKLKVE
-48 TGTEWQRLS
+48 TGDEWQRLS

-67 NFTNMAQGL
+67 NFTNSAQVL
-76 IYAVPALAISFNIWD
+76 IYTIPALAISFNIWD
-91 NLFSPEVLIGAGIL
+91 NLLSPEVLIGAGIL
-105 FLFTSTSGLVSYLMY
+105 FLSTSVSGVISFLMY

-184 PEAYAEAL
+184 PEDYAEAL

-201 QHDVD
+201 LHDEG
-206 DLDGLVGEELSGR
+206 DLDCLPNEDLS
-219 GLADGS
+219 DEQS
-225 SSSRTQSMSAKA
+225 SSFPSPRTRAKA
-237 ADNVNTS
+237 VDSSYSN

-293 QLNQIVGEQT
+293 QLNQLVGEQT
-303 VAWWQLGLYAFVILM
+303 VAWWQFGLYAFVILM
-318 MLMALVALFSVGGAL
+318 MLMALVALLSVGGAL

-343 SGDRYI
+343 TGDRYI

-409 PSVTENEAFELSQ
+409 PSVTEDEAFALSQ

-429 LRSQPYHIISKRF
+429 LRGQDYQTISKRF
-442 ISFWLLTAWAIP
+442 ITFWLLAGWTLP
-454 FAIFFTIGAV
+454 FITFFTIGAV
-464 SSHLDIMLGALAAYS
+464 SSHLDIMLGSLVVFS
-479 AIALILTLRWW
+479 AVSLLLTLRWW
-490 RWGIAYDNK
+490 RWGIAYDSK
-499 YVYIRRGRIGV
+499 YVYIRRGRIGI
-510 DYQCFEPYKVQQ
+510 DYQCFEPYKAQQ
-522 VIIKQSVFMKRN
+522 VIVKQSVFMKRR
-534 KLATIKFVLASG
+534 KQATVKFVLASG
-546 AVTVPFLPEEYVNKL
+546 AVTVPFLPEDYVNKL

>member
-1 MTAPKSFSHQTPDV
+1 MTVSETPSHQAPTLNQSKELKED
-15 ARSDDYEANVDVD
+15 AALKSHGQDANM
-28 VSPQSQIYEKGIT
+28 E
-41 EPQLEVE
+41 EPKLKVE
-48 TGTEWQRLS
+48 TGDEWQRLS

-67 NFTNMAQGL
+67 NFTNSAQVL
-76 IYAVPALAISFNIWD
+76 IYTIPALAISFNIWD
-91 NLFSPEVLIGAGIL
+91 NLLSPEVLIGAGIL
-105 FLFTSTSGLVSYLMY
+105 FLSTSVSGVISFLMY

-184 PEAYAEAL
+184 PEDYAEAL

-201 QHDVD
+201 LHDEG
-206 DLDGLVGEELSGR
+206 DLDCLPNEDLS
-219 GLADGS
+219 DEQS
-225 SSSRTQSMSAKA
+225 SSFPTPRTRTKA
-237 ADNVNTS
+237 IDSSHSN

-293 QLNQIVGEQT
+293 QLNQLVGEQT
-303 VAWWQLGLYAFVILM
+303 VAWWQFGLYAFVILM
-318 MLMALVALFSVGGAL
+318 MLMALVALLSVGGAL

-343 SGDRYI
+343 TGDRYI

-409 PSVTENEAFELSQ
+409 PSVTEDEAFALSQ

-429 LRSQPYHIISKRF
+429 LRGQDYQTISKRF
-442 ISFWLLTAWAIP
+442 ITFWLLAGWTLPLAS
-454 FAIFFTIGAV
+454 FFTIGAV
-464 SSHLDIMLGALAAYS
+464 SSHLDIMLGSLVVFS
-479 AIALILTLRWW
+479 AVSLLLTLRWW

-499 YVYIRRGRIGV
+499 YVYIRRGRIGI
-510 DYQCFEPYKVQQ
+510 DYQCFEPYKAQQ
-522 VIIKQSVFMKRN
+522 VIVKQSVFMKRR
-534 KLATIKFVLASG
+534 KQATVKFVLASG
-546 AVTVPFLPEEYVNKL
+546 AVTVPFLPEDYVNKL

>member
-1 MTAPKSFSHQTPDV
+1 MTVSETPSHQAPTLNQSKELKED
-15 ARSDDYEANVDVD
+15 AALKSRGQDANM
-28 VSPQSQIYEKGIT
+28 E
-41 EPQLEVE
+41 EPKLKVE
-48 TGTEWQRLS
+48 TGDEWQRLS

-67 NFTNMAQGL
+67 NFTNSAQVL
-76 IYAVPALAISFNIWD
+76 IYSIPALAISFNIWD
-91 NLFSPEVLIGAGIL
+91 NLLSPEVLIGAGIL
-105 FLFTSTSGLVSYLMY
+105 FLSTSVSGVISFLMY

-184 PEAYAEAL
+184 PEDYAEAL

-201 QHDVD
+201 LHDEG
-206 DLDGLVGEELSGR
+206 DLDCLPNEDLS
-219 GLADGS
+219 DEQS
-225 SSSRTQSMSAKA
+225 SSFPTPRTRTKA
-237 ADNVNTS
+237 IDSSHSN

-293 QLNQIVGEQT
+293 QLNQLVGEQT
-303 VAWWQLGLYAFVILM
+303 VAWWQFGLYAFVILM
-318 MLMALVALFSVGGAL
+318 MLMALVALLSVGGAL

-343 SGDRYI
+343 TGDRYI

-409 PSVTENEAFELSQ
+409 PSVTEDEAFALSQ

-429 LRSQPYHIISKRF
+429 LRGQDYQTISKRF
-442 ISFWLLTAWAIP
+442 ITFWLLAGWTLP
-454 FAIFFTIGAV
+454 FITFFTIGAV
-464 SSHLDIMLGALAAYS
+464 SSHLDIMLGSLVVFS
-479 AIALILTLRWW
+479 AVSLLLTLRWW
-490 RWGIAYDNK
+490 RWGIAYDSK
-499 YVYIRRGRIGV
+499 YVYIRRGRIGI
-510 DYQCFEPYKVQQ
+510 DYQCFEPYKAQQ
-522 VIIKQSVFMKRN
+522 VIVKQSVFMKRR
-534 KLATIKFVLASG
+534 KQATVKFVLASG
-546 AVTVPFLPEEYVNKL
+546 AVTVPFLPEDYVNKL

>member
-1 MTAPKSFSHQTPDV
+1 MTVSETPSHQAPTLNQSKELKEDAV
-15 ARSDDYEANVDVD
+15 LKSHGQDANM
-28 VSPQSQIYEKGIT
+28 E
-41 EPQLEVE
+41 EPKLKVE
-48 TGTEWQRLS
+48 TGDEWQRLS

-67 NFTNMAQGL
+67 NFTNSAQVL
-76 IYAVPALAISFNIWD
+76 IYTIPALAISFNIWD
-91 NLFSPEVLIGAGIL
+91 NLLSPEVLIGAGIL
-105 FLFTSTSGLVSYLMY
+105 FLSTSVSGVISFLMY

-184 PEAYAEAL
+184 PEDYAEAL

-201 QHDVD
+201 LHDEG
-206 DLDGLVGEELSGR
+206 DLDCLPNGDLS
-219 GLADGS
+219 DEQS
-225 SSSRTQSMSAKA
+225 SSFPSPRTRAKA
-237 ADNVNTS
+237 VDSSHSN

-293 QLNQIVGEQT
+293 QLNQLVGEQT
-303 VAWWQLGLYAFVILM
+303 VAWWQFGLYAFVILT
-318 MLMALVALFSVGGAL
+318 MLMALVALLSVGGAL

-343 SGDRYI
+343 TGDRYI

-409 PSVTENEAFELSQ
+409 PSVTEDEAFALSQ

-429 LRSQPYHIISKRF
+429 LRGQDYQTISKRF
-442 ISFWLLTAWAIP
+442 ITFWLLAGWTLP
-454 FAIFFTIGAV
+454 FITFFTIGAV
-464 SSHLDIMLGALAAYS
+464 SSHLDIMLGSLVVFS
-479 AIALILTLRWW
+479 AVSLLLTLRWW
-490 RWGIAYDNK
+490 RWGIAYDSK
-499 YVYIRRGRIGV
+499 YVYIRRGRIGI
-510 DYQCFEPYKVQQ
+510 DYQCFEPYKAQQ
-522 VIIKQSVFMKRN
+522 VIVKQSVFMKRR
-534 KLATIKFVLASG
+534 KQATVKFVLASG
-546 AVTVPFLPEEYVNKL
+546 AVTVPFLPEDYVNKL

>member
-1 MTAPKSFSHQTPDV
+1 MTVSETPSHQAPTLNQSKELKED
-15 ARSDDYEANVDVD
+15 AALKSHGQDANM
-28 VSPQSQIYEKGIT
+28 E
-41 EPQLEVE
+41 EPKLKVE
-48 TGTEWQRLS
+48 TGDEWQRLS

-67 NFTNMAQGL
+67 NFTNSAQVL
-76 IYAVPALAISFNIWD
+76 IYTIPALAISFNIWD
-91 NLFSPEVLIGAGIL
+91 NLLSPEVLIGAGIL
-105 FLFTSTSGLVSYLMY
+105 FLSTSVSGVISFLMY
-120 KFRVHNQ
+120 KFRAHNQ

-184 PEAYAEAL
+184 PEGYAEAL

-201 QHDVD
+201 LHDEG
-206 DLDGLVGEELSGR
+206 DLDCLPNEDLS
-219 GLADGS
+219 DEQS
-225 SSSRTQSMSAKA
+225 SSFPTPRTRTKA
-237 ADNVNTS
+237 IDSSHSN

-293 QLNQIVGEQT
+293 QLNQLVGEQT
-303 VAWWQLGLYAFVILM
+303 VAWWQFGLYAFVILT
-318 MLMALVALFSVGGAL
+318 MLMALVALLSVGGAL

-343 SGDRYI
+343 TGDRYI

-409 PSVTENEAFELSQ
+409 PSVTEDEAFALSQ

-429 LRSQPYHIISKRF
+429 LRGQDYQTISKRF
-442 ISFWLLTAWAIP
+442 ITFWLLAGWTLP
-454 FAIFFTIGAV
+454 FITFFTIGAV
-464 SSHLDIMLGALAAYS
+464 SSHLDIMLGSLVVFS
-479 AIALILTLRWW
+479 AVSLLLTLRWW
-490 RWGIAYDNK
+490 RWGIAYDSK
-499 YVYIRRGRIGV
+499 YVYIRRGRIGI
-510 DYQCFEPYKVQQ
+510 DYQCFEPYKAQQ
-522 VIIKQSVFMKRN
+522 VIVKQSVFMKRR
-534 KLATIKFVLASG
+534 KQATVKFVLASG
-546 AVTVPFLPEEYVNKL
+546 AVTVPFLPEDYVNKL

>member
-1 MTAPKSFSHQTPDV
+1 MTVSETPSHQAPTLNQSKELKEDAV
-15 ARSDDYEANVDVD
+15 LKSHGQDANM
-28 VSPQSQIYEKGIT
+28 E
-41 EPQLEVE
+41 EPKLKVE
-48 TGTEWQRLS
+48 TGDEWQRLS

-67 NFTNMAQGL
+67 NFTNSAQVL
-76 IYAVPALAISFNIWD
+76 IYTIPALAISFNIWD
-91 NLFSPEVLIGAGIL
+91 NLLSPEVLIGAGIL
-105 FLFTSTSGLVSYLMY
+105 FLSTSVSGVISFLMY

-184 PEAYAEAL
+184 PEDYAEAL

-201 QHDVD
+201 LHDEG
-206 DLDGLVGEELSGR
+206 DLDCLPNEDLS
-219 GLADGS
+219 DEQS
-225 SSSRTQSMSAKA
+225 SSFPTPRTRTKA
-237 ADNVNTS
+237 IDSSHSN

-293 QLNQIVGEQT
+293 QLNQLVGEQT
-303 VAWWQLGLYAFVILM
+303 VAWWQFGLYAFVILT
-318 MLMALVALFSVGGAL
+318 MLMALVALLSVGGAL

-343 SGDRYI
+343 TGDRYI

-362 RASRIQMITAKQD
+362 RATRIQMITAKQD

-409 PSVTENEAFELSQ
+409 PSVTEDEAFALSQ

-429 LRSQPYHIISKRF
+429 LRGQDYQTISKRF
-442 ISFWLLTAWAIP
+442 ITFWLLAGWTLP
-454 FAIFFTIGAV
+454 FITFFTIGAV
-464 SSHLDIMLGALAAYS
+464 SSHLDIMLGSLVVFS
-479 AIALILTLRWW
+479 AVSLLLTLRWW
-490 RWGIAYDNK
+490 RWGIAYDSK
-499 YVYIRRGRIGV
+499 YVYIRRGRIGI
-510 DYQCFEPYKVQQ
+510 DYQCFEPYKAQQ
-522 VIIKQSVFMKRN
+522 VIVKQSVFMKRR
-534 KLATIKFVLASG
+534 KQATVKFVLASG
-546 AVTVPFLPEEYVNKL
+546 AVTVPFLPEDYVNKL

>member
-1 MTAPKSFSHQTPDV
+1 MTVSETPSHQAPTLNQSKELKEDAV
-15 ARSDDYEANVDVD
+15 LKSHGQDANM
-28 VSPQSQIYEKGIT
+28 E
-41 EPQLEVE
+41 EPKLKVE
-48 TGTEWQRLS
+48 TGDEWQRLS

-67 NFTNMAQGL
+67 NFTNSAQVL
-76 IYAVPALAISFNIWD
+76 IYTIPALAISFNIWD
-91 NLFSPEVLIGAGIL
+91 NLLSPEVLIGAGIL
-105 FLFTSTSGLVSYLMY
+105 FLSTSVSGVISFLMY

-184 PEAYAEAL
+184 PEDYAEAL

-201 QHDVD
+201 LHDEGD
-206 DLDGLVGEELSGR
+206 RDCLPNEDLSDEQ
-219 GLADGS
+219 S
-225 SSSRTQSMSAKA
+225 SSFPSPRTRAKA
-237 ADNVNTS
+237 VDSSHSN

-293 QLNQIVGEQT
+293 QLNQLVGEQT
-303 VAWWQLGLYAFVILM
+303 VAWWQFGLYAFVILM
-318 MLMALVALFSVGGAL
+318 MLMALVALLSVGGAL

-343 SGDRYI
+343 TGDRYI

-409 PSVTENEAFELSQ
+409 PSVTEDEAFALSQ

-429 LRSQPYHIISKRF
+429 LRGQDYQTISKRF
-442 ISFWLLTAWAIP
+442 ITFWLLAGWTLP
-454 FAIFFTIGAV
+454 FITFFIIGAV
-464 SSHLDIMLGALAAYS
+464 SSHLDIMLGSLVVFS
-479 AIALILTLRWW
+479 AVSLLLTLRWW
-490 RWGIAYDNK
+490 RWGIAYDSK
-499 YVYIRRGRIGV
+499 YVYIRRGRIGI
-510 DYQCFEPYKVQQ
+510 DYQCFEPYKAQQ
-522 VIIKQSVFMKRN
+522 VIVKQSVFMKRR
-534 KLATIKFVLASG
+534 KQATVKFVLASG
-546 AVTVPFLPEEYVNKL
+546 AVTVPFLPEDYVNKL

>member
-1 MTAPKSFSHQTPDV
+1 MTVSETPSHQAPTLNQSKELKED
-15 ARSDDYEANVDVD
+15 AALKSRGQDANM
-28 VSPQSQIYEKGIT
+28 E
-41 EPQLEVE
+41 EPKLKVE
-48 TGTEWQRLS
+48 TGDEWQRLS

-67 NFTNMAQGL
+67 NFTNSAQVL
-76 IYAVPALAISFNIWD
+76 IYTIPALAISFNIWD
-91 NLFSPEVLIGAGIL
+91 NLLSPEVLIGAGIL
-105 FLFTSTSGLVSYLMY
+105 FLSTSVSGVISFLMY

-184 PEAYAEAL
+184 PEDYAEAL

-201 QHDVD
+201 LHDEG
-206 DLDGLVGEELSGR
+206 DLDCLPNEDLS
-219 GLADGS
+219 DEQS
-225 SSSRTQSMSAKA
+225 SSFPTPRTRTKA
-237 ADNVNTS
+237 IDSSHSN

-293 QLNQIVGEQT
+293 QLNQLVGEQT
-303 VAWWQLGLYAFVILM
+303 VAWWQFGLYAFVILM
-318 MLMALVALFSVGGAL
+318 MLMALVALLSVGGAL

-343 SGDRYI
+343 TGDRYI

-409 PSVTENEAFELSQ
+409 PSVTEDEAFALSQ

-429 LRSQPYHIISKRF
+429 LRGQDYQTISKRF
-442 ISFWLLTAWAIP
+442 ITFWLLAGWTLP
-454 FAIFFTIGAV
+454 FITFFTIGAV
-464 SSHLDIMLGALAAYS
+464 SSHLDIMLGSLVVFS
-479 AIALILTLRWW
+479 AVSLLLTLRWW
-490 RWGIAYDNK
+490 RWGIAYDSK
-499 YVYIRRGRIGV
+499 YVYIRRGRIGI
-510 DYQCFEPYKVQQ
+510 DYQCFEPYKAQQ
-522 VIIKQSVFMKRN
+522 VIVKQSVFMKRR
-534 KLATIKFVLASG
+534 KQATVKFVLASG
-546 AVTVPFLPEEYVNKL
+546 AVTVPFLPEDYVNKL

>member
-1 MTAPKSFSHQTPDV
+1 MTVSETPSHQAPTLNQSKELKEDAV
-15 ARSDDYEANVDVD
+15 LKSHGQDANM
-28 VSPQSQIYEKGIT
+28 E
-41 EPQLEVE
+41 EPKLKVE
-48 TGTEWQRLS
+48 TGDEWQRLS

-67 NFTNMAQGL
+67 NFTNSAQVL
-76 IYAVPALAISFNIWD
+76 IYTIPALAISFNIWD
-91 NLFSPEVLIGAGIL
+91 NLLSPEVLIGAGIL
-105 FLFTSTSGLVSYLMY
+105 FLSTSVSGVISFLMY

-184 PEAYAEAL
+184 PEDYAEAL

-201 QHDVD
+201 LHDEG
-206 DLDGLVGEELSGR
+206 DLDCLPNEDLS
-219 GLADGS
+219 DEQS
-225 SSSRTQSMSAKA
+225 SSFPTPRTRTKA
-237 ADNVNTS
+237 IDSSHSN

-293 QLNQIVGEQT
+293 QLNQLVGEQT
-303 VAWWQLGLYAFVILM
+303 VAWWQFGLYAFVILM
-318 MLMALVALFSVGGAL
+318 MLMALVALLSVGGAL

-343 SGDRYI
+343 TGDRYI

-409 PSVTENEAFELSQ
+409 PSVTEDEAFALSQ

-429 LRSQPYHIISKRF
+429 LRGQDYQTISKRF
-442 ISFWLLTAWAIP
+442 ITFWLLAGWTLP
-454 FAIFFTIGAV
+454 FITFFNIGAV
-464 SSHLDIMLGALAAYS
+464 SSHLDIMLGSLVVFS
-479 AIALILTLRWW
+479 AVSLLLTLRWW
-490 RWGIAYDNK
+490 RWGIAYDSK
-499 YVYIRRGRIGV
+499 YVYIRRGRIGI
-510 DYQCFEPYKVQQ
+510 DYQCFEPYKAQQ
-522 VIIKQSVFMKRN
+522 VIVKQSVFMKRR
-534 KLATIKFVLASG
+534 KQATVKFVLASG
-546 AVTVPFLPEEYVNKL
+546 AVTVPFLPEDYVNKL

>member
-1 MTAPKSFSHQTPDV
+1 MTVSETPSHQAPTLNQSKELKED
-15 ARSDDYEANVDVD
+15 AALKSHGQDANM
-28 VSPQSQIYEKGIT
+28 E
-41 EPQLEVE
+41 EPKLKVE
-48 TGTEWQRLS
+48 TGDEWQRLS

-67 NFTNMAQGL
+67 NFTNSAQVL
-76 IYAVPALAISFNIWD
+76 IYSIPALAISFNIWD
-91 NLFSPEVLIGAGIL
+91 NLLSPEVLIGAGIL
-105 FLFTSTSGLVSYLMY
+105 FLSTSVSGVISFLMY

-152 IERPFYYRPFGY
+152 IEHPFYYRPFGY

-184 PEAYAEAL
+184 PEDYAEAL

-201 QHDVD
+201 LHDEG
-206 DLDGLVGEELSGR
+206 DLDCLPNEYLS
-219 GLADGS
+219 DEQTS
-225 SSSRTQSMSAKA
+225 SFPTPRTRTKAIDSSHS
-237 ADNVNTS
+237 N

-293 QLNQIVGEQT
+293 QLNQLVGEQT
-303 VAWWQLGLYAFVILM
+303 VAWWQFGLYAFVILM
-318 MLMALVALFSVGGAL
+318 MLMALVALLSVGGAL

-343 SGDRYI
+343 TGDRYI

-409 PSVTENEAFELSQ
+409 PSVTEDEAFALSQ
-422 EVMPGCD
+422 EVMPECD
-429 LRSQPYHIISKRF
+429 LRGQDYHPISKRF
-442 ISFWLLTAWAIP
+442 ITFWLFAGWTLP
-454 FAIFFTIGAV
+454 FITFFTIGAL
-464 SSHLDIMLGALAAYS
+464 SSHLDIMLGSLVVFS
-479 AIALILTLRWW
+479 AVSLLLTLRWW
-490 RWGIAYDNK
+490 RWGIAYDSK
-499 YVYIRRGRIGV
+499 YVYIRRGRIGI
-510 DYQCFEPYKVQQ
+510 DYQCFEPYKAQQ
-522 VIIKQSVFMKRN
+522 VIVKQSVFMKRR
-534 KLATIKFVLASG
+534 KQATVKFVLASG
-546 AVTVPFLPEEYVNKL
+546 AVTVPFLPEDYVNKL

>member
-1 MTAPKSFSHQTPDV
+1 MTVSETPSHQAPTLNQSKELKED
-15 ARSDDYEANVDVD
+15 AALKSHGQDANM
-28 VSPQSQIYEKGIT
+28 E
-41 EPQLEVE
+41 EPKLKVE
-48 TGTEWQRLS
+48 TGDEWQRLS

-67 NFTNMAQGL
+67 NFTNSAQVL
-76 IYAVPALAISFNIWD
+76 IYTIPALAISFNIWD
-91 NLFSPEVLIGAGIL
+91 NLLSPEVLIGAGIL
-105 FLFTSTSGLVSYLMY
+105 FLSTSVSGVISFLMY

-184 PEAYAEAL
+184 PEDYAEAL

-201 QHDVD
+201 LHDEGD
-206 DLDGLVGEELSGR
+206 RDCLPNEDLSDEQ
-219 GLADGS
+219 S
-225 SSSRTQSMSAKA
+225 SSFPSPRTRAKA
-237 ADNVNTS
+237 VDSSHSN

-293 QLNQIVGEQT
+293 QLNQLVGEQT
-303 VAWWQLGLYAFVILM
+303 VAWWQFGLYAFVILM
-318 MLMALVALFSVGGAL
+318 MLMALVALLSVGGAL

-343 SGDRYI
+343 TGDRYI

-409 PSVTENEAFELSQ
+409 PSVTEDEAFALSQ

-429 LRSQPYHIISKRF
+429 LRGQDYQTISKRF
-442 ISFWLLTAWAIP
+442 ITFWLLAGWTLP
-454 FAIFFTIGAV
+454 FITFFIIGAV
-464 SSHLDIMLGALAAYS
+464 SSHLDIMLGSLVVFS
-479 AIALILTLRWW
+479 AVSLLLTLRWW
-490 RWGIAYDNK
+490 RWGIAYDSK
-499 YVYIRRGRIGV
+499 YVYIRRGRIGI
-510 DYQCFEPYKVQQ
+510 DYQCFEPYKAQQ
-522 VIIKQSVFMKRN
+522 VIVKQSVFMKRR
-534 KLATIKFVLASG
+534 KQATVKFVLASG
-546 AVTVPFLPEEYVNKL
+546 AVTVPFLPEDYVNKL

>member
-1 MTAPKSFSHQTPDV
+1 MTVSETPSHQAPTLNQSKELKED
-15 ARSDDYEANVDVD
+15 AALKSHGQDANM
-28 VSPQSQIYEKGIT
+28 E
-41 EPQLEVE
+41 EPKLKVE
-48 TGTEWQRLS
+48 TGDEWQRLS

-67 NFTNMAQGL
+67 NFTNSAQVL
-76 IYAVPALAISFNIWD
+76 IYTIPALAISFNVWD
-91 NLFSPEVLIGAGIL
+91 NLLSPEVLIGAGIL
-105 FLFTSTSGLVSYLMY
+105 FLSTSVSGVISFLMY

-184 PEAYAEAL
+184 PEDYAEAL

-201 QHDVD
+201 QHDES
-206 DLDGLVGEELSGR
+206 DLDCLPNEDLS
-219 GLADGS
+219 DEQS
-225 SSSRTQSMSAKA
+225 SSFPTPRTRAKA
-237 ADNVNTS
+237 VDSSHSN

-293 QLNQIVGEQT
+293 QLNQLVGEQT
-303 VAWWQLGLYAFVILM
+303 VAWWQFGLYAFVILM
-318 MLMALVALFSVGGAL
+318 MLMALVALLSVGGAL

-343 SGDRYI
+343 TGDRYI

-409 PSVTENEAFELSQ
+409 PSVTEDEAFALSQ

-429 LRSQPYHIISKRF
+429 LRGQDYQTISKRF
-442 ISFWLLTAWAIP
+442 ITFWLLAGWTLP
-454 FAIFFTIGAV
+454 FITFFTIGAV
-464 SSHLDIMLGALAAYS
+464 SSHLDIMLGSLVVFS
-479 AIALILTLRWW
+479 AVSLLLTLRWW
-490 RWGIAYDNK
+490 RWGIAYDSK
-499 YVYIRRGRIGV
+499 YVYIRRGRIGI
-510 DYQCFEPYKVQQ
+510 DYQCFEPYKAQQ
-522 VIIKQSVFMKRN
+522 VIVKQSVFMKRR
-534 KLATIKFVLASG
+534 KQATVKFVLASG
-546 AVTVPFLPEEYVNKL
+546 AVTVPFLPEDYVNKL